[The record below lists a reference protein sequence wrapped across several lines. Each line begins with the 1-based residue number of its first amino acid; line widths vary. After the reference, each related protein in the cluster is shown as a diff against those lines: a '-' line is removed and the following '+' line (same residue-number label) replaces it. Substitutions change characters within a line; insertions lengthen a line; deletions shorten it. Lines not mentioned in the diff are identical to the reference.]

1 MLWPAFRLENPADS
15 WAWWAYQELQG
26 KAYARAQSSK
36 YQRERW
42 HLRALHDEDILDSA
56 ALELGAALSD
66 LHGQVNL
73 RLGSIWVDLT
83 PQATAKY
90 RGPGKSRQ
98 SKVKCELADLVIVT
112 MASFGGRAPRQEDV
126 RAVLVQA
133 KVTSQLGILDKEGP
147 RSSSYKERNLLE
159 CCSSDI
165 ALWAGTDTSTNI
177 GTFDLGCT
185 PGAVGLARYSQYLT
199 IPSEVGAPPTN
210 PYQSMWP
217 FGRKSLSGRAMSLG
231 EALLDMLDVP
241 AGPTIGCP
249 LTGPNVERD
258 WPRLIRTLTSL
269 YDTGVVNRFT
279 GNGATA
285 FPRIQQSR
293 LHSCFVDQHLHSL
306 GVHRHSGSGPLL
318 WSDMSFAFGDG
329 GGRGNNGAMEGQ
341 GGETDGPHLPVI
353 LVQADIGQAGYEPQ
367 YRDRQRG

>member
-1 MLWPAFRLENPADS
+1 MFWPAFRLENPADS

-26 KAYARAQSSK
+26 VAYARARSSK

-56 ALELGAALSD
+56 ALELGAILRKR
-66 LHGQVNL
+66 HGRVNL

-90 RGPGKSRQ
+90 KGPGKSRQ
-98 SKVKCELADLVIVT
+98 SQVKCELADLVIVT

-126 RAVLVQA
+126 RATLVQA
-133 KVTSQLGILDKEGP
+133 KVTSQLGILDKEG
-147 RSSSYKERNLLE
+147 RGSSSYKERNLLE

-165 ALWAGTDTSTNI
+165 ALWAGTDTTKNI
-177 GTFDLGCT
+177 GTFDLGCR
-185 PGAVGLARYSQYLT
+185 PNAVGLARYSQYLT

-231 EALLDMLDVP
+231 EALLDMLDTP

-249 LTGPNVERD
+249 LAGQNVGRD
-258 WPRLIRTLTSL
+258 WPRLIRTLTGFYHS
-269 YDTGVVNRFT
+269 GVVNRFT
-279 GNGATA
+279 GNGAAA
-285 FPRIQQSR
+285 FPRIQQSS
-293 LHSCFVDQHLHSL
+293 LHSCFMSQGQHFL
-306 GVHRHSGSGPLL
+306 GMHRNSSSQSLL
-318 WSDMSFAFGDG
+318 WSDMSFAFAG
-329 GGRGNNGAMEGQ
+329 GGGKGNAVAMDGQ
-341 GGETDGPHLPVI
+341 GGEADGPHLPVL
-353 LVQADIGQAGYEPQ
+353 LVQADIGPDGYVPQ
-367 YRDRQRG
+367 YRDRERG